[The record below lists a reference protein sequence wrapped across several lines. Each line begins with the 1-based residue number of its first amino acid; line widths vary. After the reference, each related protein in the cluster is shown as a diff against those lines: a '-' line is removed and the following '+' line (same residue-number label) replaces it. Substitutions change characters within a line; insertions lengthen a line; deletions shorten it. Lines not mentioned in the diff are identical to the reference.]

1 MTQLSM
7 NRATELTSGFTLVN
21 YVLRID
27 LITKWAEGWVGR

>member
-27 LITKWAEGWVGR
+27 LMTKWAEG

>member
-7 NRATELTSGFTLVN
+7 NKATELTSGFTLVN

-27 LITKWAEGWVGR
+27 LIAKWADGKVGR